1 MTHTAT
7 QETTQATATRASEQR
22 DALQSAWRALRET
35 QPRLRIRNAAAM
47 LGVSELELLLTEP
60 EDVVIRLQPAFTEIY
75 PSLSLLG
82 RIMTLA
88 RNDEVVHETTG
99 QMSKFSVMEG
109 GRMGL
114 CLGEIDLR
122 VFFSHWGH
130 ACAVTEAGP
139 KGPRHSLQMFDH
151 SGQAVHKVYATGETD
166 MAAWAAL
173 VARFRAADADQRPA
187 LALQPAPVFH
197 RKPSLPDP
205 QPLRDEWAAITDVH
219 QFHDMLRR
227 HGLDR
232 LTALQQVGEP
242 WARPVAQGSIE
253 SVLNSV
259 AEIGT
264 PIMAFVGNRG
274 IVQIYTGRVH
284 RLLSTG
290 EWFNVLDPHF
300 NLHMRT
306 GEMTQVW
313 VVRRPSED
321 GDITSLD
328 AFNADGEL
336 VLSLFG
342 ERKPGKAELPA
353 WRDLLAQIETAS

>member
-1 MTHTAT
+1 M
-7 QETTQATATRASEQR
+7 TQATTPRPASDTRAEHRTPAQR
-22 DALQSAWRALRET
+22 DALQAAWNALRET
-35 QPRLRIRNAAAM
+35 QPRLRIRNAAAQ
-47 LGVSELELLLTEP
+47 LHVSELELLLTES
-60 EDVVIRLQPAFTEIY
+60 EDKVLRLQPAFTDIY
-75 PSLSLLG
+75 PSLPLLG

-99 QMSKFSVMEG
+99 TLARFSVMEG

-122 VFFSHWGH
+122 AFFSQWAH
-130 ACAVTEAGP
+130 ACAVTEDGP

-151 SGQAVHKVYATGETD
+151 SGQAVHKVYATDDTD
-166 MAAWAAL
+166 MQAWHGL
-173 VARFRAADADQRPA
+173 VARFRAVDQRPP
-187 LALQPAPVFH
+187 LTLETPPVFT
-197 RKPSLPDP
+197 RSAPLSDP
-205 QPLRDEWAAITDVH
+205 QPLRDEWASITDVH
-219 QFHDMLRR
+219 QFHDMLKR

-232 LTALQQVGEP
+232 LTALEQVGEV
-242 WARPVAQGSIE
+242 WARPVARDSIE

-259 AEIGT
+259 AEMGT

-274 IVQIYTGRVH
+274 IVQIYTGEVQ
-284 RLLSTG
+284 RLLRTG

-306 GEMTQVW
+306 GEMAELW

-328 AFNADGEL
+328 AFNANGEL

-353 WRDLLAQIETAS
+353 WRDLLAQVETRS

>member
-1 MTHTAT
+1 M
-7 QETTQATATRASEQR
+7 TQATTPTHEHSAPAQR
-22 DALQSAWRALRET
+22 DGLQAAWHALRET
-35 QPRLRIRNAAAM
+35 QPRLRIRNAATQ

-60 EDVVIRLQPAFTEIY
+60 QDKVLRLQPAFTEIY

-99 QMSKFSVMEG
+99 VMSKFSVMEG

-151 SGQAVHKVYATGETD
+151 SGQAVHKVYATDDTD
-166 MAAWAAL
+166 MQAWHAL
-173 VARFRAADADQRPA
+173 VTRFRAADQRPP
-187 LALQPAPVFH
+187 LALEPAPVFQ
-197 RKPSLPDP
+197 RKAPIADP
-205 QPLRDEWAAITDVH
+205 HPLQEEWASITDVH
-219 QFHDMLRR
+219 QFHDMLKR

-232 LTALQQVGEP
+232 LTALEQVGEP
-242 WARPVAQGSIE
+242 WARPVALDSVE
-253 SVLNSV
+253 NVLNSV
-259 AEIGT
+259 AEMGT

-274 IVQIYTGRVH
+274 IVQIYTGQVQ
-284 RLLSTG
+284 RLLRTG

-306 GEMTQVW
+306 GEMTQLW

-328 AFNADGEL
+328 AFNAKGEL

-342 ERKPGKAELPA
+342 ERKPGKAELSA
-353 WRDLLAQIETAS
+353 WRDLLTQIERLS

>member
-1 MTHTAT
+1 MTQVSTPARHNPVPH
-7 QETTQATATRASEQR
+7 SPEQR
-22 DALQSAWRALRET
+22 EALQAAWRALRET
-35 QPRLRIRNAAAM
+35 QPRLRIRNAAEQ
-47 LGVSELELLLTEP
+47 LGVSELALLLTEP
-60 EDVVIRLQPAFTEIY
+60 EDKVVRLQPAFTEIY

-151 SGQAVHKVYATGETD
+151 SGQAVHKVYATDGTD
-166 MAAWAAL
+166 MQAWDAL
-173 VARFRAADADQRPA
+173 VARFRAAEQRPA
-187 LALQPAPVFH
+187 LTLQNAPVFQ

-205 QPLRDEWAAITDVH
+205 QPLREDWAAITDVH
-219 QFHDMLRR
+219 QFHDMLQR

-232 LTALQQVGEP
+232 LTALEQVGAP
-242 WARPVAQGSIE
+242 WARQVAPD
-253 SVLNSV
+253 SVEKVLTSV

-274 IVQIYTGRVH
+274 IVQIYTGAVQ
-284 RLLSTG
+284 RLLRTG

-306 GEMTQVW
+306 AEMNQLW

-328 AFNADGEL
+328 AFNTAGEL

-342 ERKPGKAELPA
+342 ERKPGKTELPA
-353 WRDLLAQIETAS
+353 WRDLLAQIETAP

>member
-1 MTHTAT
+1 
-7 QETTQATATRASEQR
+7 
-22 DALQSAWRALRET
+22 
-35 QPRLRIRNAAAM
+35 
-47 LGVSELELLLTEP
+47 
-60 EDVVIRLQPAFTEIY
+60 
-75 PSLSLLG
+75 
-82 RIMTLA
+82 
-88 RNDEVVHETTG
+88 
-99 QMSKFSVMEG
+99 
-109 GRMGL
+109 MG
-114 CLGEIDLR
+114 E
-122 VFFSHWGH
+122 S
-130 ACAVTEAGP
+130 
-139 KGPRHSLQMFDH
+139 
-151 SGQAVHKVYATGETD
+151 
-166 MAAWAAL
+166 
-173 VARFRAADADQRPA
+173 
-187 LALQPAPVFH
+187 
-197 RKPSLPDP
+197 
-205 QPLRDEWAAITDVH
+205 
-219 QFHDMLRR
+219 
-227 HGLDR
+227 
-232 LTALQQVGEP
+232 